1 MSQMI
6 PTIEVQ
12 NLCKQYG
19 ATKAIE
25 NISFSVMPGEVVG
38 FLGPNGAGKSTT
50 MRILCGLMAGTSGRV
65 SICGVPVATR
75 AHEAKRHIGY
85 MPENNPLPRD
95 MRVLEYLRYRAR
107 LKEVP
112 GKIRNKRVDEVMD
125 LCDINRKTRHKL
137 IGSLSKGYRQRVGIA
152 DAILA
157 EPELVIMDEPTIG
170 LDPHQIRSIRAL
182 IDSLR
187 GKMTLLF
194 SSHILPEVE
203 ASCDRV
209 IIINQGRI
217 VAEGT
222 TASLREIFG
231 LHSTYTLSV
240 KAPRSAFMLAVD
252 AIDPQKIIQSESMD
266 ADGFLRFTI
275 RTGLAESFGEAMS
288 EAIRQHPEWCLR
300 ELSLKQPNLE
310 DIFVAAT
317 ARSWEQTL
325 ENSENLNKENDE
337 AFSQLIHS

>member
-1 MSQMI
+1 MI

-12 NLCKQYG
+12 NLCKHYG
-19 ATKAIE
+19 SVKAVE
-25 NISFSVMPGEVVG
+25 NISFSINPGEVVG

-50 MRILCGLMAGTSGRV
+50 MRILCGLMPASSGRV
-65 SICGVPVATR
+65 SICGIPVATQ
-75 AHEAKRHIGY
+75 AHKAKCHIGY
-85 MPENNPLPRD
+85 MPENNPLPKE

-107 LKEVP
+107 LKDIP

-125 LCDINRKTRHKL
+125 LCDINRKTRYKL

-170 LDPHQIRSIRAL
+170 LDPHQIRSIRKL
-182 IDSLR
+182 IHSLR

-222 TASLREIFG
+222 TASLRGIFG
-231 LHSTYTLSV
+231 LYTTYVLSI
-240 KAPRSAFMLAVD
+240 KAPRVALMLALD
-252 AIDPQKIIQSESMD
+252 SIDPKRIIQQESEPNE
-266 ADGFLRFTI
+266 DGFRQLTI
-275 RTGLAESFGEAMS
+275 QTKLAEGFGEALGQV
-288 EAIRQHPEWCLR
+288 IREHSDWALR
-300 ELSLKQPNLE
+300 ELSLKQPDLE
-310 DIFVAAT
+310 DIFIAAT

-325 ENSENLNKENDE
+325 EDSENLKKEDHE
-337 AFSQLIHS
+337 ALSQLVHS